1 MAENTDTY
9 EIYAIRY
16 GQSVR
21 KRSESFIGGDPHDG
35 PMEMAYYVWLVRN
48 DARAL
53 VVDTGFAPD
62 VAESRAR
69 EFLICPGEAI
79 RQLGTDPDSIETVV
93 LSHLHYD
100 HAGNHHLFPNAKF
113 HVQAAEM
120 AYATGPWMRFRNL
133 RVGYGAEDL
142 KVMIDRLFAERLVY
156 HEGDSRLGP
165 GLDLAHMGG
174 HCAGLQ
180 ALIVATAR
188 GPVVVASDSAVFY
201 EGLETGRAF
210 PAAFHVGDELAGYE
224 RLIEIAGSADAIIP
238 GHDVRVMERYPE
250 VLKGVAWQVDGAPVA
265 G

>member
-1 MAENTDTY
+1 MADSADTY

-16 GQSVR
+16 GRSVR

-35 PMEMAYYVWLVRN
+35 PLEMAYYVWLVRN
-48 DARAL
+48 SQRAV
-53 VVDTGFAPD
+53 VVDTGFGPD
-62 VAESRAR
+62 VAETRAR
-69 EFLICPGEAI
+69 EFLACPGETI
-79 RQLGTDPDSIETVV
+79 RQLGTDPDSVKTVV

-133 RVGYGAEDL
+133 RAGYGPEDL
-142 KVMIDRLFAERLVY
+142 KVIIDRLFAERLEY
-156 HEGDSRLGP
+156 HEGDGPLAP
-165 GLDLAHMGG
+165 GLDLLHMGG

-180 ALIVATAR
+180 ALVVATQR
-188 GPVVVASDSAVFY
+188 GPVVLASDSAVFY

-224 RLIEIAGSADAIIP
+224 RLIRIAGGPDAIIP
-238 GHDVRVMERYPE
+238 GHDVRVMDRYPE
-250 VLKGVAWQVDGAPVA
+250 TLKGVAWRVDGAPIA
-265 G
+265 P

>member
-1 MAENTDTY
+1 MSDTY
-9 EIYAIRY
+9 DIFAIRY
-16 GQSVR
+16 GKSVR

-48 DARAL
+48 AARTV

-62 VAESRAR
+62 VAHTRAR
-69 EFLICPGEAI
+69 EFLVCPGEAI

-100 HAGNHHLFPNAKF
+100 HAGNHHLFPNATF

-120 AYATGPWMRFRNL
+120 AYVSGPWMRFRTL
-133 RVGYGAEDL
+133 RAGYGAEDI
-142 KVMIDRLFAERLVY
+142 KAMVDRIFAERLIW
-156 HEGDSRLGP
+156 HDGDSELAP
-165 GLDLAHMGG
+165 GLDLLHIGG

-180 ALIVATAR
+180 ALVVQTAR
-188 GPVVVASDSAVFY
+188 GPVILASDSAVFY

-224 RLIEIAGSADAIIP
+224 RLLSVAGSSDFIIP
-238 GHDVRVMERYPE
+238 GHDVKVMARYPT
-250 VLKGVAWQVDGAPVA
+250 VLDGIAWQVDGAPVTP
-265 G
+265 